1 MPNKLSKTE
10 RAKQFMPFAAL
21 RGYYDII
28 KNCERIKEPKREL
41 LDKEAEEISDK
52 INEIKKGM
60 LIKIKYYNVD
70 TYDEITGIVS
80 EIDKN
85 YKVLSIIKTKIKFC
99 DILSIQIIN

>member
-21 RGYYDII
+21 RGYYDMI

-41 LDKEAEEISDK
+41 LDKDAEELSDK
-52 INEIKKGM
+52 LNEIQKGM
-60 LIKIKYYNVD
+60 LVKVKFYNID
-70 TYDEITGIVS
+70 AYDEIMGIVS

-85 YKVLSIIKTKIKFC
+85 YKVLSIIKTKIEFC
-99 DILSIQIIN
+99 DIVLVQIIN